1 MMNRYFLIFIFLIL
15 FFYRNSFSEEKP
27 KNLIDTNIDIE
38 LPTKAKEETTNKN
51 KIVDTNRSKEDQF
64 DFNTDKGLKNKSLEE
79 SYSEQIVIDD
89 IPQEFNDWYGVLS
102 SQEGGL
108 GWNMWGNTKHKDA
121 VYLIKNFDYK
131 INSPI
136 LRGVVNKMLLSRAR
150 SPYKETSSSSVIN
163 ENKKELSFYEEKVRI
178 FSMLNLKK
186 SINELERSLPS
197 NFKSKD
203 LFKNMYKIRFNNL
216 DLDYI
221 CNNIQNQAQ
230 YYLENY
236 INRKILIGCK
246 VAFNKTDEALLAI
259 ELLENEIEV
268 EDNFLEFTRKYIEEN
283 KYSMDAQINFDNKEK
298 LIVKM
303 MSLRNENEAKKI
315 FAKDKQN
322 LDILI
327 YDLKLYSQEA
337 QVESLER
344 LVNQGFYSG
353 TKLKEA
359 YVDLFQNKKDSIVNE
374 KLDFLK
380 MNTVLAR
387 AKIFVEAINA
397 VSSSERAKYLNI
409 LWKKATEKNIY
420 RALAVVTSELTLTI
434 VPENNLSWFI
444 YPAVKNLLAS
454 DNIVEAKNWLFYKS
468 NDLFN
473 RAAVDINFCRFLL
486 LLYIKDK
493 DINNYTM
500 SMPSV
505 EGLLDILLNDIEIRE
520 DQLYKLLV
528 TLKSLDFKIPKGI
541 WNKFFYLKDRE
552 VFTNNKKDFTIY
564 FFALE
569 DAILNKNKAES
580 IIMAINILSYNNTKE
595 TVMQNLFKGL
605 SGLNKIGLEK
615 EARDYALEI
624 NFDILK

>member
-1 MMNRYFLIFIFLIL
+1 M
-15 FFYRNSFSEEKP
+15 
-27 KNLIDTNIDIE
+27 
-38 LPTKAKEETTNKN
+38 
-51 KIVDTNRSKEDQF
+51 
-64 DFNTDKGLKNKSLEE
+64 
-79 SYSEQIVIDD
+79 
-89 IPQEFNDWYGVLS
+89 
-102 SQEGGL
+102 L
-108 GWNMWGNTKHKDA
+108 G
-121 VYLIKNFDYK
+121 
-131 INSPI
+131 
-136 LRGVVNKMLLSRAR
+136 
-150 SPYKETSSSSVIN
+150 
-163 ENKKELSFYEEKVRI
+163 
-178 FSMLNLKK
+178 
-186 SINELERSLPS
+186 
-197 NFKSKD
+197 
-203 LFKNMYKIRFNNL
+203 
-216 DLDYI
+216 
-221 CNNIQNQAQ
+221 
-230 YYLENY
+230 
-236 INRKILIGCK
+236 
-246 VAFNKTDEALLAI
+246 
-259 ELLENEIEV
+259 
-268 EDNFLEFTRKYIEEN
+268 
-283 KYSMDAQINFDNKEK
+283 
-298 LIVKM
+298 
-303 MSLRNENEAKKI
+303 
-315 FAKDKQN
+315 
-322 LDILI
+322 
-327 YDLKLYSQEA
+327 
-337 QVESLER
+337 
-344 LVNQGFYSG
+344 
-353 TKLKEA
+353 
-359 YVDLFQNKKDSIVNE
+359 
-374 KLDFLK
+374 
-380 MNTVLAR
+380 R
-387 AKIFVEAINA
+387 AKVFVEAINA
-397 VSSSERAKYLNI
+397 VNSSERAKYLNI

-552 VFTNNKKDFTIY
+552 VFTNNKKDFTID